1 VVDDFDLGESPWP
14 RTGDD
19 PFELV
24 GGSRLVACLNF
35 THDEPWIGYTEG
47 FKRLADVGVAHIE
60 ETGHGHDFLVYPI
73 VYAYRHHIEL
83 SLKLIIRAARMLLD
97 KPGGVP
103 KTHNLL
109 RLWHTAEPLLRR
121 IGGSEETFQDVR
133 DCLTRFDALDPSS
146 ESFRYP
152 VTATG
157 DPALPGVYNVDLGQ
171 VRAVVERLSMFLD
184 CAARDTL
191 VRLDAKSEMEQAYE
205 GLW

>member
-1 VVDDFDLGESPWP
+1 VADELDLSGYPWP
-14 RTGDD
+14 RRGDD

-35 THDEPWIGYTEG
+35 THDEPWIGYVEG

-83 SLKLIIRAARMLLD
+83 SLKLIIRTARKLLD
-97 KPGGVP
+97 EPAGVP

-109 RLWHTAEPLLRR
+109 RLWDEAEPLLRR
-121 IGGSEETFQDVR
+121 VGGPEETFRDVR
-133 DCLTRFDALDPSS
+133 ECLIRFTRLDPSA

-152 VTATG
+152 VRATG
-157 DPALPGVYNVDLGQ
+157 DVALPGVDNVDLGQ

-184 CAARDTL
+184 CAAEEML
-191 VRLDAKSEMEQAYE
+191 VRLDFKTETEQAYQAS
-205 GLW
+205 W